1 MYNKS
6 HIFKTKFTNF
16 DMSLYPRNHH
26 HNPVSDY
33 EYICHPQN
41 FLLLLHGALIFLS
54 SIPIHQP
61 HPQAISD
68 PASVT
73 KG

>member
-33 EYICHPQN
+33 EYICHPQKFPPAPPWGTYFP
-41 FLLLLHGALIFLS
+41 FLNS
-54 SIPIHQP
+54 YPP
-61 HPQAISD
+61 T
-68 PASVT
+68 ASPGT
-73 KG
+73 Q